1 MAEML
6 LINPRKRRGHHARKT
21 TAAKRRVVRHRNP
34 IAGTVTVRRRKN
46 PLAALR
52 RRHVGVS
59 RRRRNPIGA
68 GAGGSYMNQI
78 KAALIGGAG
87 AVAVDLIYG
96 QVQSYL
102 PASMQRTAGTVSTG
116 DAVKAIITV
125 ALGKLLNKATKGMS
139 GKAAQAS
146 LTVQA
151 HDILKTFVP
160 ATMTVGGLGYAS
172 PARLVQGTN
181 RVGPIRRGMNAY
193 TGGNPPLL
201 NAYTS
206 GSSQLLNGS
215 SSASRR
221 EGVSTY
227 Y

>member
-6 LINPRKRRGHHARKT
+6 LINPRKRRGTKARKSGV
-21 TAAKRRVVRHRNP
+21 AKRRVIRHKNP
-34 IAGTVTVRRRKN
+34 ITASRRRKN
-46 PLAALR
+46 PLSALR
-52 RRHVGVS
+52 RRVAHHA
-59 RRRRNPIGA
+59 RRRRNPINLGS
-68 GAGGSYMNQI
+68 GGSYMNQI

-87 AVAVDLIYG
+87 AVAVDVAYG
-96 QVQSYL
+96 QIQSYL
-102 PASMQRTAGTVSTG
+102 PASMQKVAGQVGTG

-125 ALGKLLNKATKGMS
+125 ALGKLLSKATKGMS
-139 GKAAQAS
+139 AKAAQAS

-160 ATMTVGGLGYAS
+160 ATMTMGGLGYAS

-193 TGGNPPLL
+193 TGGQPPLL
-201 NAYTS
+201 NAYTN

-215 SSASRR
+215 GAAGRR

>member
-6 LINPRKRRGHHARKT
+6 LINPRKRRASRKT
-21 TAAKRRVVRHRNP
+21 HTQAKPRVVHRRKNP
-34 IAGTVTVRRRKN
+34 LTATRRRKN
-46 PLAALR
+46 PLSLHKR
-52 RRHVGVS
+52 VMHVAS
-59 RRRRNPIGA
+59 RRRRRNPISLGS
-68 GAGGSYMNQI
+68 GGSYMNQI

-87 AVAVDLIYG
+87 AVAVDVAYG
-96 QVQSYL
+96 QIQSYL
-102 PASMQRTAGTVSTG
+102 PASMQKVAGQVGTG

-125 ALGKLLNKATKGMS
+125 ALGKLLSKATKGMS
-139 GKAAQAS
+139 AKAAQAS

-160 ATMTVGGLGYAS
+160 TSVTMGGLGYAS

-193 TGGNPPLL
+193 STGTPLL
-201 NAYTS
+201 NAYST
-206 GSSQLLNGS
+206 GSSQLLNGAGA
-215 SSASRR
+215 ASRR